1 MSKELQISVEDVRD
15 LAVRIVGNLVVNG
28 LVKDC
33 TDTDDETEFQ
43 IQDEIVEQLC
53 KQFKIQQ

>member
-1 MSKELQISVEDVRD
+1 MSKELQISVDDVRD
-15 LAVRIVGNLVVNG
+15 LAARIVGNLVVNG
-28 LVKDC
+28 VVKDC

-53 KQFKIQQ
+53 QQFNIQQ